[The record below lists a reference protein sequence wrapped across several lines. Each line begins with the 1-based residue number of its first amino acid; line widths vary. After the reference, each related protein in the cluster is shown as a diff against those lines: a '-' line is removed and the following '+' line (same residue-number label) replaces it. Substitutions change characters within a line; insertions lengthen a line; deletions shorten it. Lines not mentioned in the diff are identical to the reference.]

1 MEVCDELK
9 ALRDTEERELGVQN
23 MNHRRRKK
31 KKKRF
36 CRFTVLGFSS
46 DVNEIRTDFHV

>member
-31 KKKRF
+31 KKKGSVDSLF
-36 CRFTVLGFSS
+36 LVL
-46 DVNEIRTDFHV
+46 VVM